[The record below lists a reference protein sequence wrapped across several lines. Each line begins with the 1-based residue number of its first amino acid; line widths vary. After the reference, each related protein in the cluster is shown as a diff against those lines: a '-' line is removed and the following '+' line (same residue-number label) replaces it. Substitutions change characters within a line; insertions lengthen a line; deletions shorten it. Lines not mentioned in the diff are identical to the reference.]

1 MGSLESPSIPER
13 YAAERAKRF
22 GAATYGM
29 RANIRD
35 DPSLSDL
42 QQDPWADYDELA
54 KAEPYL
60 EDGSRPKFLIVG
72 AGHCGLMQAWQLIN
86 AGFDAKDIVLV
97 DTAGGWGG
105 TWYWNR
111 YPGLE
116 CDVEGYCYL
125 PLLEQSGF
133 VPKWR
138 YSPGS
143 EIRENAEFIAAK
155 FGLQGMFCTAMVS
168 ADWDQG
174 GGRWLI
180 RLRRVFRGAHE
191 HLNKEFTVSAQFLIS
206 AIGPMTS
213 LSVPSLPGLSDFRRE
228 RKLFHG
234 ARWDYDYTGGSQ
246 ADPSRTKLQN
256 KVVGVIGTGSTAA
269 QVVAELGKWWR
280 PTRLAGKAHGELIAD
295 DPLIDDPSF
304 PNFVDDARSRF
315 MPLVGLWGTRRF
327 KDLKPED
334 AQAHTE
340 SMLQR
345 EAPHVQLLRDHINR
359 TVKNPAIAAQL
370 TPWYPGWCKRPAY
383 HASYL
388 QTFDKPN
395 VTLVD
400 TNGQGVQA
408 YTARGVVAGTGDD
421 VREYALDALVLATGF
436 DLSGKKNSIAKDSG
450 YKCTG
455 RDGRSLDDKWESLE
469 FATLYGLA
477 THGFPNYFFLGGTSN
492 TAASANTTSA
502 FMSASRTI
510 AHMIKGGMA
519 RSADPARTV
528 IKVSREAEL
537 EWTESCMKQPT
548 FFAPLATTCLPTYFT
563 GYKGSNE
570 GADEKAIA
578 ARKLI
583 YPRGPLH
590 YDDVTREWAEKGTLD
605 GVIYNSLPAP
615 KWNTYE
621 TKIAK
626 FFNGG
631 WFLLND
637 DERVI
642 TENMRSISN
651 NTQPKVASEVMS
663 TVKLYLVADKRD
675 NVRSR
680 EGRGT
685 STGFQ

>member
-1 MGSLESPSIPER
+1 
-13 YAAERAKRF
+13 
-22 GAATYGM
+22 
-29 RANIRD
+29 
-35 DPSLSDL
+35 
-42 QQDPWADYDELA
+42 
-54 KAEPYL
+54 
-60 EDGSRPKFLIVG
+60 
-72 AGHCGLMQAWQLIN
+72 
-86 AGFDAKDIVLV
+86 
-97 DTAGGWGG
+97 
-105 TWYWNR
+105 
-111 YPGLE
+111 
-116 CDVEGYCYL
+116 
-125 PLLEQSGF
+125 
-133 VPKWR
+133 
-138 YSPGS
+138 
-143 EIRENAEFIAAK
+143 
-155 FGLQGMFCTAMVS
+155 
-168 ADWDQG
+168 
-174 GGRWLI
+174 
-180 RLRRVFRGAHE
+180 
-191 HLNKEFTVSAQFLIS
+191 
-206 AIGPMTS
+206 
-213 LSVPSLPGLSDFRRE
+213 
-228 RKLFHG
+228 
-234 ARWDYDYTGGSQ
+234 
-246 ADPSRTKLQN
+246 
-256 KVVGVIGTGSTAA
+256 
-269 QVVAELGKWWR
+269 
-280 PTRLAGKAHGELIAD
+280 
-295 DPLIDDPSF
+295 
-304 PNFVDDARSRF
+304 

-605 GVIYNSLPAP
+605 GVIVHA
-615 KWNTYE
+615 
-621 TKIAK
+621 
-626 FFNGG
+626 
-631 WFLLND
+631 
-637 DERVI
+637 
-642 TENMRSISN
+642 
-651 NTQPKVASEVMS
+651 
-663 TVKLYLVADKRD
+663 
-675 NVRSR
+675 
-680 EGRGT
+680 
-685 STGFQ
+685 